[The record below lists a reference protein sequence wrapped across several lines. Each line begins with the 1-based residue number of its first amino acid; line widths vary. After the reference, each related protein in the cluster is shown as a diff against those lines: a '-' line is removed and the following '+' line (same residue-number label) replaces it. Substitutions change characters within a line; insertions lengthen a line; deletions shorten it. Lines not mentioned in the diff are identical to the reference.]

1 MKNLREAIA
10 AAMNEADL
18 DKALVPIQETLGQ
31 TDGGHASVFFS
42 GPNGDNWETMTP
54 DERREL
60 LLDYV
65 ASEVTHM
72 GIEEPDHSDA
82 VKCCPDCE
90 RPNQFGELCG
100 DCQHERAL
108 DAAEPRDSHDAPEI
122 TTQTQGFYGK
132 GEY

>member
-1 MKNLREAIA
+1 MNLKEAITA
-10 AAMNEADL
+10 ATTEPDL
-18 DKALVPIQETLGQ
+18 DKALVPIQDALGQ

-54 DERREL
+54 EYRREL

-72 GIEEPDHSDA
+72 GIEEPDHDDE

-90 RPNQFGELCG
+90 RPNQFGELCS
-100 DCQHERAL
+100 DCQRERAI
-108 DAAEPRDSHDAPEI
+108 DASEPRDIHDAPEVQ
-122 TTQTQGFYGK
+122 TQTDGYWK
-132 GEY
+132 GGY

>member
-42 GPNGDNWETMTP
+42 GPNGDEWENMSP
-54 DERREL
+54 EFRHEL

-82 VKCCPDCE
+82 
-90 RPNQFGELCG
+90 
-100 DCQHERAL
+100 
-108 DAAEPRDSHDAPEI
+108 AEPRDSHDAPEI
-122 TTQTQGFYGK
+122 TTQTQGHWK
-132 GEY
+132 GGY